1 MKIAFITGGSQG
13 IGLAISTLLIEKGY
27 QIAVFARNTNK
38 LNEIKGQLG
47 SNCSVFECDTTNYVP
62 MSATLDLAIQKLD
75 VPDVLI
81 NCVGRAKPNYFE
93 KISSDEFA
101 ATLNTNILGIVHPC
115 QFIFPLMKNRKNGI
129 IINTSSVAGFLGVFG
144 YTDYAAS
151 KFAIIGFSESLRQEG
166 AKHGVEIKVLCPPDT
181 ETPGLEAENKTKPIE
196 TKAIS
201 EGGGLLKPEKI
212 AAAVF
217 ESLGTKSFY
226 ILPGFDSKITFWIKR
241 HFPSLIDW
249 MIKRKLKR
257 F

>member
-13 IGLAISTLLIEKGY
+13 IGLAISKLCIEKGFSV
-27 QIAVFARNTNK
+27 AVFARNANK
-38 LNEIKGQLG
+38 LNEIKTKLG
-47 SNCSVFECDTTNYVP
+47 EKCNVFECDTTDFVP
-62 MSATLDLAIQKLD
+62 MSASFDLAIQKLG

-81 NCVGRAKPNYFE
+81 NCVGRAKPDYFE
-93 KISSDEFA
+93 NISSSDFA
-101 ATLNTNILGIVHPC
+101 ATLKTNILGIVHPC
-115 QFIFPLMKNRKNGI
+115 QFIFPLMKKRKNGI
-129 IINTSSVAGFLGVFG
+129 IINVSSVAGFIGVFG

-151 KFAIIGFSESLRQEG
+151 KFAIIGFSESLKQEG
-166 AKHGVEIKVLCPPDT
+166 AKHGVEVKVLCPPDT
-181 ETPGLEAENKTKPIE
+181 ETPGLAEENKTKPKE

-212 AAAVF
+212 ALAVL

-226 ILPGFDSKITFWIKR
+226 ILPGFDSKITFWLKR

-249 MIKRKLKR
+249 MIRRKFRR

>member
-1 MKIAFITGGSQG
+1 MKTAFVTGGSQG
-13 IGLAISTLLIEKGY
+13 IGLAISTLLIENGY
-27 QIAVFARNTNK
+27 QIAVFARDINK
-38 LNEIKGQLG
+38 LNEIKEKLG
-47 SNCSVFECDTTNYVP
+47 SNCSIFECDTTKYVP
-62 MSATLDLAIQKLD
+62 MSASLDLAIQKLG

-81 NCVGRAKPNYFE
+81 NCVGRAVPNYFE
-93 KISSDEFA
+93 KISPNEFA
-101 ATLNTNILGIVHPC
+101 NTLNTNILGIVHPC
-115 QFIFPLMKNRKNGI
+115 QYIFPLMKSRKRGI

-212 AAAVF
+212 AEAVMD
-217 ESLGTKSFY
+217 SLDKKGFY

-241 HFPSLIDW
+241 HFPFLIDW
-249 MIKRKLKR
+249 MIKRKLSK